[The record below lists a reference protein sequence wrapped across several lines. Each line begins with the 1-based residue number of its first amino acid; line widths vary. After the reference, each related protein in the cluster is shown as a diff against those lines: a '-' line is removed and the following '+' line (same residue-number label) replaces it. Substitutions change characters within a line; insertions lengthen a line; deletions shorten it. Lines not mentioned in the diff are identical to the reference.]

1 MKGKNKTQ
9 KYIPE
14 EVLNL
19 AIINC
24 WKPVRAWRIYLGIS
38 IEEASKKVGT
48 SMGCFV
54 KYEDQI
60 SPPPDIVRKITAAF
74 GITVDQITLLRV
86 KINSI
91 KSN

>member
-1 MKGKNKTQ
+1 MKEKNKIQ

-14 EVLNL
+14 EVLDL

-48 SMGCFV
+48 SMGFFV
-54 KYEDQI
+54 KYENQI
-60 SPPPDIVRKITAAF
+60 SPPPDILRKITAAF
-74 GITVDQITLLRV
+74 GITVDQISFLRA

-91 KSN
+91 KTI